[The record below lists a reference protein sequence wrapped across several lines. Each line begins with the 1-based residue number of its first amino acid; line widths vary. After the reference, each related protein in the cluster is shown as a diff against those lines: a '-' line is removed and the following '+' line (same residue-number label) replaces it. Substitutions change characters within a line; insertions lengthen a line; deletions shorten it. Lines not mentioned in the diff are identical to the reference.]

1 MTPPP
6 PGVSGSSAAGKSENT
21 HDSYLRQPKVTGGT
35 SASTPP
41 AKTNLL
47 ALDVRSWEIAYQC
60 SQEEEESRGR
70 YQHAT
75 TFLPQ

>member
-6 PGVSGSSAAGKSENT
+6 PVLSGSSAAGKSENT
-21 HDSYLRQPKVTGGT
+21 HDSYIRQPKVTGGT
-35 SASTPP
+35 SASTPL

-47 ALDVRSWEIAYQC
+47 ALDVSSWEIAYQC
-60 SQEEEESRGR
+60 SQEEEESRGKH
-70 YQHAT
+70 QHVT